1 MDILD
6 DAKKAEMED
15 CDRALAN
22 HFARTIEPAQDIEN
36 GIVYCI
42 RCGREVERERLAVKP
57 NAARCVECQTIHE
70 QLERR
75 NGHGTGL

>member
-15 CDRALAN
+15 RDRALAN
-22 HFARTIEPAQDIEN
+22 HFARAKDPAQDIEN
-36 GIVYCI
+36 GIVFCI
-42 RCGREVERERLAVKP
+42 RCGVEVERERLDVKP
-57 NAARCVECQTIHE
+57 DAARCVDCQTIHE
-70 QLERR
+70 QQERR